1 MVTVGGMFA
10 VTVNVAALLVAEP
23 KALVTTA
30 RNIAPLSDVATDA
43 MVKLADVAPG
53 DVGAVALPLEAER
66 RGAAGRDAE
75 GHRLTNR
82 RGSGSAAAS

>member
-1 MVTVGGMFA
+1 MTVR
-10 VTVNVAALLVAEP
+10 VAALLVAVP

-43 MVKLADVAPG
+43 MVKLADVAPAMLAPLRCHWKLS
-53 DVGAVALPLEAER
+53 GAVPV
-66 RGAAGRDAE
+66 AATRE
-75 GHRLTNR
+75 GDRLADR